1 MMSDNDI
8 RKGFQSKLSGFEAPV
23 PPNGWDSV
31 ERSLKAAAAARTVL
45 RRRWYA
51 GSAAAVLVLLV
62 GSILFIRNP
71 MEQGETMVS
80 ESASTTSPTGNTP
93 DPGTEMA
100 SALESVSEPI
110 TRPVESGQ
118 LLAARSSGKAETGKK
133 SVIRSSSP
141 AGMLAAWMKRE
152 KLQIKDAERRM
163 DTDTLR
169 LLAKSVEKDAEQ
181 NSKELY
187 AEEVIMV
194 GGDDRYLFAGG
205 IPDERGEGTLLL
217 AVNGRGGLT
226 GYQQTVNSPMTLR
239 SMSVASDNKYMTE
252 ANKNLQVQ
260 TNNATNNVSEME
272 HDQPV
277 SFGITVSRYLFD
289 DLSIETG
296 LVYSYLHSK
305 TRNTDNYSQVDE
317 VQKLHYLG
325 IPLNVNYNL
334 FSLRQLNVYASI
346 GGMVEKDV
354 YGEFRRIEE
363 RQATANFNK
372 ASEQNA
378 SEGSEEKEIT
388 KISQRNPQIS
398 VNAGVGLSYPIYDRL
413 RLYGKVGGAYYFD
426 AKNQHKTIYSDR
438 KIVMDLNVGVRYE
451 F

>member
-23 PPNGWDSV
+23 PPDGWQRV
-31 ERSLKAAAAARTVL
+31 ERSLRSAAVARTAL

-51 GSAAAVLVLLV
+51 GSVAAVLILLV
-62 GSILFIRNP
+62 GSILFIHNP
-71 MEQGETMVS
+71 MEQTETGGA

-93 DPGTEMA
+93 DPATELA
-100 SALESVSEPI
+100 SALESVPEPVA
-110 TRPVESGQ
+110 RPVESKQ
-118 LLAARSSGKAETGKK
+118 LLAASSSGKAETGEK

-152 KLQIKDAERRM
+152 KLGEEHAEKKVEAG
-163 DTDTLR
+163 TLH
-169 LLAKSVEKDAEQ
+169 LFTKPEEKEMIQEDEKL
-181 NSKELY
+181 SKE
-187 AEEVIMV
+187 ETITV
-194 GGDDRYLFAGG
+194 GGNEKVLFAEAGVPETG
-205 IPDERGEGTLLL
+205 QGVLLL

-239 SMSVASDNKYMTE
+239 SASVNTDNKYMAE
-252 ANKNLQVQ
+252 GNKNLHLQA
-260 TNNATNNVSEME
+260 NNATNNVSEME

-277 SFGITVSRYLFD
+277 SFGITVSKYLLD

-305 TRNTDNYSQVDE
+305 SRNTNNNFKVQE

-325 IPLNVNYNL
+325 IPLNVNYNI
-334 FSLRQLNVYASI
+334 FSLGRLDVYASI
-346 GGMVEKDV
+346 GGMVEKDI
-354 YGEFRRIEE
+354 YGEFRKIKEG
-363 RQATANFNK
+363 QASANFN
-372 ASEQNA
+372 NA
-378 SEGSEEKEIT
+378 AEGSEEKEIT
-388 KISQRNPQIS
+388 KISQENPQIS
-398 VNAGVGLSYPIYDRL
+398 VNAGVGLSYPVYDRL

-426 AKNQHKTIYSDR
+426 AENQYKTIYSDR
-438 KIVMDLNVGVRYE
+438 KIVMDLNVGLRYE

>member
-23 PPNGWDSV
+23 PPDGWQSV
-31 ERSLKAAAAARTVL
+31 ERSLMAAAAARTAL

-51 GSAAAVLVLLV
+51 GSVAAVLILLV
-62 GSILFIRNP
+62 GSILFIQNP
-71 MEQGETMVS
+71 MEQTETMVS
-80 ESASTTSPTGNTP
+80 EMTSPSPSGSTQDIETKKIAP
-93 DPGTEMA
+93 A
-100 SALESVSEPI
+100 SESVPKPVV
-110 TRPVESGQ
+110 RPAEAERF
-118 LLAARSSGKAETGKK
+118 LAARTSGKAGTGKE
-133 SVIRSSSP
+133 SVVRSSSP
-141 AGMLAAWMKRE
+141 AGMLAAWMERE
-152 KLQIKDAERRM
+152 KLQRESVRERM
-163 DTDTLR
+163 DNDALR
-169 LLAKSVEKDAEQ
+169 LSVEPLEKGVEQ
-181 NSKELY
+181 KG
-187 AEEVIMV
+187 EEFEEETITVRGDEKIFFTGV
-194 GGDDRYLFAGG
+194 GTA
-205 IPDERGEGTLLL
+205 ERGEGTLLL

-239 SMSVASDNKYMTE
+239 SMSVAPDNKYMTE

-260 TNNATNNVSEME
+260 TSNATNNVSEME

-277 SFGITVSRYLFD
+277 SFGITVSKYLLD

>member
-51 GSAAAVLVLLV
+51 GSAAAVVVLLV

-93 DPGTEMA
+93 DSGTEMA

-110 TRPVESGQ
+110 TRPVESRQ

-152 KLQIKDAERRM
+152 KLGSENAEKKVEAG
-163 DTDTLR
+163 TLQ
-169 LLAKSVEKDAEQ
+169 LMTKPEEKEVVQEDE
-181 NSKELY
+181 KLY
-187 AEEVIMV
+187 EEETITV
-194 GGDDRYLFAGG
+194 GGNEKILFAEAGA
-205 IPDERGEGTLLL
+205 PERGQGTLLL
-217 AVNGRGGLT
+217 AVNGGGGLT

-239 SMSVASDNKYMTE
+239 AASVNTDNKYMTE

-277 SFGITVSRYLFD
+277 SFGITVSKYLFD
-289 DLSIETG
+289 DLSVETG

-305 TRNTDNYSQVDE
+305 SRNTNDNFKVQE

-325 IPLNVNYNL
+325 IPLNVNYNI
-334 FSLRQLNVYASI
+334 FSLGQLNVYASI
-346 GGMVEKDV
+346 GGMVEKDI
-354 YGEFRRIEE
+354 YGEFRKIKEG
-363 RQATANFNK
+363 QASANFNS
-372 ASEQNA
+372 AA
-378 SEGSEEKEIT
+378 EGSEEKEIT
-388 KISQRNPQIS
+388 KISQENPQIS

-413 RLYGKVGGAYYFD
+413 RFYGKVGGAYYFD
-426 AKNQHKTIYSDR
+426 AKNQYKTIYSDR
-438 KIVMDLNVGVRYE
+438 KIVMDINVGLRYE